1 MKALLLAVLLA
12 APAAAQVTV
21 PEPPVLDRTAPVPP
35 APARPFALPPL
46 SESALPNGL
55 KVALIE
61 SHRVA
66 LVSVRLVFPFA
77 GAAHDPSGRSGL
89 AGLTAAL
96 MSEGA
101 GALDARGFAEAV
113 DDLGASV
120 SASADKD
127 ALVVTVFAAKE
138 NLDAA
143 LALAADMVRSPALP
157 QPAFERLKAESLAGL
172 EAEKGSPGKAA
183 ERRLETRVFG
193 AHPYGTSLDEASL
206 TALASADARDFHAL
220 RVRPEGAVL
229 AAAGDIAMPE
239 LAALAVKHF
248 GAWTGAPTLVPL
260 ADTPR
265 LGAPAAAAGLV
276 IDLIDVPGAQQSAL
290 RAGHRS
296 VSRDDPDYLAV
307 QLMNF
312 ILGRAPITNRL
323 ERNIREQHSWAYGAS
338 SGVDALRKGGMFSVE
353 TDVQTDAT
361 AAALGEVLK
370 EMRRLQTDPVPDAE
384 LASAKRLLAG
394 LFVLRQQKVQD
405 IAAQAA
411 GIGLHGLSPDTLQ
424 AYRDRVAALT
434 AADVQAAAQKH
445 LRPAE
450 LHVVIAG
457 DASLVKG
464 PLSALAPVRLLDA
477 EGRPVVPA
485 APPAPAAR

>member
-12 APAAAQVTV
+12 APSSAQPTV

-35 APARPFALPPL
+35 AAARPFALPPL
-46 SESALPNGL
+46 AQSALPNGL
-55 KVALIE
+55 KLALIE

-113 DDLGASV
+113 DDLGATV

-143 LALAADMVRSPALP
+143 LALAAAMVRSPALP
-157 QPAFERLKAESLAGL
+157 QPAFERLKGESLAGL

-183 ERRLETRVFG
+183 ERRLEARVYG
-193 AHPYGTSLDEASL
+193 DHPYGASPDEASL
-206 TALASADARDFHAL
+206 SALAPADARDFHAL
-220 RVRPEGAVL
+220 RVRPEGAIL
-229 AAAGDIAMPE
+229 AAAGDIEMPA
-239 LAALAVKHF
+239 LAALAAKHF
-248 GAWTGAPTLVPL
+248 GSWTGAPTLVPL

-265 LGAPAAAAGLV
+265 LGAQAAPSGGLV

-296 VSRDDPDYLAV
+296 LSRDDPDYLAV

-338 SGVDALRKGGMFSVE
+338 SSVDALRRGGMFAVE

-361 AAALGEVLK
+361 ADALREVLG
-370 EMRRLQTDPVPDAE
+370 EMRRLQADPVPDAE
-384 LASAKRLLAG
+384 LASSKRLLAG

-411 GIGLHGLSPDTLQ
+411 GIELQDLSPDTLQ
-424 AYRDRVAALT
+424 TYRDRVAALT

-445 LRPAE
+445 LRPSE
-450 LHVVIAG
+450 LHIVVAG
-457 DASLVKG
+457 DAALVKG
-464 PLSALAPVRLLDA
+464 PLSAVAPVRL
-477 EGRPVVPA
+477 VN
-485 APPAPAAR
+485 PPATGSPAAR